1 MKINKYDKKNNKYD
15 KKYIDS
21 QKNTCYKIN
30 ITTTR
35 GVTKMAQYKFI
46 YKKGGYKAGEEI
58 RLHKVTTAERI
69 SGAMLKILLI
79 AGIIVNLII
88 IHG

>member
-1 MKINKYDKKNNKYD
+1 
-15 KKYIDS
+15 
-21 QKNTCYKIN
+21 
-30 ITTTR
+30 
-35 GVTKMAQYKFI
+35 MAQYRII

-58 RLHKVTTAERI
+58 RLHKVTAIERI

-79 AGIIVNLII
+79 ARIIANLII